1 MRKLSLKI
9 VGGLVGVIILLQAN
23 MNIVMA
29 AQKVTQED
37 IQKEENK
44 RNEALNQ
51 QSEKKKE
58 LEKVTG
64 EKTEVEKQVQE
75 LSSQIDNYEE
85 QIAELNSQIANLNTK
100 IKEAEEKIKKE
111 EENYT
116 KQEDLLEKRLVATYE
131 AGETSYLDFL
141 LSSESITDFI
151 SNYFLVTEVA
161 TNDTELLEKIQKQK
175 QEIEEAKKELEE
187 SKKELD
193 TSKASKQTITTQLQT
208 AKSEK
213 NKQVANLS
221 KEQQEIEKEIQELKD
236 HESSSRTEI
245 ERLKNEF
252 DKQNRPPTNNS
263 GGSSSNN
270 GNNSGNS
277 GSTGGSN
284 NNNTTSSYG
293 FGWPVSN
300 NRIGTGYGVKGNM
313 WSLGYHTGIDFPVSS
328 GTPVF
333 SVGNGQVVDTGYNS
347 AYGNFVQ
354 IYHGNNVYSFYA
366 HATRVQVSRGQTV
379 SKGQQIM
386 VSGAT
391 GNVSGPHLHF
401 EIRSPGSG
409 FRNCV
414 NPMPYLP

>member
-9 VGGLVGVIILLQAN
+9 VGGLVGVIILLHAN

-29 AQKVTQED
+29 AVTQTD
-37 IQKEENK
+37 IQNQKDK
-44 RNEALNQ
+44 QNEAASKRQETEKELKEVQ
-51 QSEKKKE
+51 GEKKE
-58 LEKVTG
+58 TQ
-64 EKTEVEKQVQE
+64 KQVE
-75 LSSQIDNYEE
+75 EISSQIDDYES
-85 QIAELNSQIANLNTK
+85 QIAELNSQISDLNTK
-100 IKEAEEKIKKE
+100 IKESEEKIKTE

-175 QEIEEAKKELEE
+175 EEIEQAKKELEE
-187 SKKELD
+187 NKKKLD
-193 TSKASKQTITTQLQT
+193 TSKASKQSVTTQLQT
-208 AKSEK
+208 AKNEK
-213 NKQVANLS
+213 NKQVAQLS
-221 KEQQEIEKEIQELKD
+221 KEEQVLQQEVDELKA
-236 HESSSRTEI
+236 HENSISGEI
-245 ERLKNEF
+245 ARLKAEF
-252 DKQNRPPTNNS
+252 DKQNKPTNNTS
-263 GGSSSNN
+263 GGSSSN
-270 GNNSGNS
+270 SGSS
-277 GSTGGSN
+277 GSTGGSSN
-284 NNNTTSSYG
+284 NNATSSYG

-300 NRIGTGYGVKGNM
+300 TRIGTGYGVKGNM
-313 WSLGYHTGIDFPVSS
+313 WSLGYHTGVDFPVSS